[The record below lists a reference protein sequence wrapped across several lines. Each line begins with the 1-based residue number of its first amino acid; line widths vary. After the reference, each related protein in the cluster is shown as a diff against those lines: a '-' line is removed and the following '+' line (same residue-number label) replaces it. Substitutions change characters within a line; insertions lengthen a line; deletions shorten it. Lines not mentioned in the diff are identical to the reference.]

1 MLLKDR
7 IQLRDE
13 LFTILKDKNVIVLNK
28 KINTY
33 FIHRQEKLIV
43 TLLNN
48 SDINKLYNTY
58 INEFRSEEE
67 AIYCLLHYDDYTNH
81 ICPICNDIC
90 EFYSNRKRSHYEYR
104 NTCCNQE
111 CLSAINNSDEAC
123 KKREQTNLKVY
134 GHKATSQ
141 NEDVKQKMRNT
152 ISKNKGLDNPIND
165 LEIQEV
171 LTELNITL
179 QKVNDLNLNFNN
191 FIRSLYI
198 KKNRLLRL
206 KEIAKLFNVDSNSI
220 KTRISQLNLLD
231 LFYIEDSKLELQF
244 EDFLKSNNISY
255 KRRNRDI
262 FPLSDNNGH
271 QEIDFRILNNSNI
284 CFEINDIDSH
294 NIKCKDIDYHY
305 SKTKYCLDHNI
316 YLIHLWEWE
325 LNESNWSKTSQWILH
340 LLNQSKIRLDLNT
353 DCNNN
358 IRLVDRE
365 KSLSFLNQYNLDNR
379 IFDKN
384 IGIYYNDELIQLLSF
399 KDNTL
404 SITVKFG
411 YELVK
416 GIEEVIQLYMKYN
429 HLDKI
434 LSYIDLSKF
443 TGKALEEIGFKLL
456 QYQKP
461 NIIYELSN
469 ENSTYRK
476 LYNCGY
482 NVYEFSI

>member
-7 IQLRDE
+7 IQLRNT

-48 SDINKLYNTY
+48 SNINKLYNTY

-81 ICPICNDIC
+81 VCPICNNIC

-111 CLSAINNSDEAC
+111 CLSAINNSKEAC

-325 LNESNWSKTSQWILH
+325 LNETNWSKISQWILH
-340 LLNQSKIRLDLNT
+340 LLNQSKVQLDLKT
-353 DCNNN
+353 DCNND

-365 KSLSFLNQYNLDNR
+365 KSLSFLNQYSLDNR

-404 SITVKFG
+404 SITIKFG

-416 GIEEVIQLYMKYN
+416 GTKEIIQLYMKYN

-456 QYQKP
+456 RYQKP

-469 ENSTYRK
+469 ENSTYKK

-482 NVYEFSI
+482 NVYTLSI